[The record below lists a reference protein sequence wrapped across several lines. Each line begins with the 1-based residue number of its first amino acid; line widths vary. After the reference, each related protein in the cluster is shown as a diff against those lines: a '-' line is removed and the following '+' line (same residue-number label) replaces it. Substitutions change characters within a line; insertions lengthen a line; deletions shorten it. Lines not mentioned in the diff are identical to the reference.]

1 MINEVGICMRGHLE
15 TVEELDNIMNP
26 KQGDCYV
33 IPPTTQLDGC
43 LAVWR
48 NGAWDKA
55 PIAKLEAKAETT
67 DAKPCEPIN
76 NPDCLVFMKY
86 KHPEEE
92 EVGFIEY
99 RPYKSKFNGYK
110 TLEEAVKYGD
120 DLSQCMLSS
129 ATMGVAIVHA
139 LILSNSHLTYTTR
152 RPCQEDKVVLSIP
165 VGDIGLEF
173 AKKIRS
179 VVSKIETLRDLTV
192 RGKVDDYW
200 NELHV
205 KIDRERVEIM
215 EQFIVD
221 HNLEETAYGQER
233 K

>member
-1 MINEVGICMRGHLE
+1 MANEVGVYMRGNLE
-15 TVEELDNIMNP
+15 TVEELDNIINP

-33 IPPTTQLDGC
+33 IPPTTLLEGC

-48 NGAWDKA
+48 NGAWDKC
-55 PIAKLEAKAETT
+55 PIAKLEAKVETT
-67 DAKPCEPIN
+67 NANRVNSIN
-76 NPDCLVFMKY
+76 NPDCLMFMKY
-86 KHPEEE
+86 KFPEEE

-99 RPYKSKFNGYK
+99 RPYKDKFNGYK

-129 ATMGVAIVHA
+129 ATTRAAIVHV

-152 RPCQEDKVVLSIP
+152 RSCQEDKVVLSIP
-165 VGDIGLEF
+165 VDDIGLEF

-179 VVSKIETLRDLTV
+179 VVSKIETLRELTI

-205 KIDRERVEIM
+205 KIDRDRREIM
-215 EQFIVD
+215 EQFIEE
-221 HNLEETAYGQER
+221 HNLVEIAYE
-233 K
+233 

>member
-1 MINEVGICMRGHLE
+1 MLFRS
-15 TVEELDNIMNP
+15 VEELDNIMNP

-67 DAKPCEPIN
+67 NAKQCESIN
-76 NPDCLVFMKY
+76 NPKSVAFMKN
-86 KHPEEE
+86 KFPEEE

-99 RPYKSKFNGYK
+99 SPYKAKFNGYK

-152 RPCQEDKVVLSIP
+152 RSCQEDKVVLSIP